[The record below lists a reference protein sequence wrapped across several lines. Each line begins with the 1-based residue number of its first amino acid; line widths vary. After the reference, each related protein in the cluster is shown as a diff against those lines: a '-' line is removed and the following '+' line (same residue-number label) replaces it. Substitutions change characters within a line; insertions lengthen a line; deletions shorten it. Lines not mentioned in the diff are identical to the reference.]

1 MNFVPLLDPDFGV
14 ATMIACDS
22 NVSFPFQ
29 PEKNMQRVMIPALSL
44 MVACAASTAF
54 AADIKSGPQ
63 IGAPAKYFEV
73 KDVTGP
79 RKGKSICYR

>member
-1 MNFVPLLDPDFGV
+1 
-14 ATMIACDS
+14 
-22 NVSFPFQ
+22 
-29 PEKNMQRVMIPALSL
+29 MIPAIGL
-44 MVACAASTAF
+44 MVACAASAGI